1 MDINELKRGIKQIDS
16 SIYYSNIVKYIN
28 SRIEEIE
35 ENKDEIP
42 FRCENYE
49 HFLENKY
56 NCLVTKNFKEEVLF
70 QITEVNFSKHIF
82 KIFSKRTNTSP
93 FCYAGHLFS
102 LSVDIKIKVFSD
114 NNIFIIPID
123 IHTPENKKYE
133 LAESYTKMGEK
144 IFQKIILLG
153 ETQYL
158 NEFCFNKDLFMDALS
173 SRYLA
178 ISKFLDFYLYNL
190 YSLLKG
196 SIQVNSE
203 KEKIARNLGSEVIF
217 TKNTKFLFGDNK
229 DKPIPAEIQGIAHSN
244 LYDKKESPN
253 PCILFKSNYLKL
265 ILDSI
270 KINYLRFILN
280 IFKLSKSNRF
290 TKIKLFIKKIKLNC
304 RLY

>member
-1 MDINELKRGIKQIDS
+1 
-16 SIYYSNIVKYIN
+16 
-28 SRIEEIE
+28 
-35 ENKDEIP
+35 
-42 FRCENYE
+42 
-49 HFLENKY
+49 
-56 NCLVTKNFKEEVLF
+56 
-70 QITEVNFSKHIF
+70 
-82 KIFSKRTNTSP
+82 
-93 FCYAGHLFS
+93 
-102 LSVDIKIKVFSD
+102 
-114 NNIFIIPID
+114 
-123 IHTPENKKYE
+123 
-133 LAESYTKMGEK
+133 
-144 IFQKIILLG
+144 
-153 ETQYL
+153 
-158 NEFCFNKDLFMDALS
+158 MDALS

-270 KINYLRFILN
+270 KINYLRFILK
-280 IFKLSKSNRF
+280 IFKIEKYNNKASDNKNKLVYYNLLGTEYYKKSPKNVSYDCS
-290 TKIKLFIKKIKLNC
+290 TPHIYESILNKHTIK
-304 RLY
+304 RV